1 LIILDVSKEIYPKKG
16 DKILENKITII
27 KMILEILDTIDEGIK
42 YITLKE
48 NKGDINLI
56 LLEDIKNALLS
67 VDGSL
72 DPIKE
77 ELPFNEIELYV
88 QDLITAIEKIF
99 NGANIDTDMK
109 IVEEKYDLLKSD
121 IRRCLEPYILC

>member
-1 LIILDVSKEIYPKKG
+1 MIILDVSKEIYPNKG

-42 YITLKE
+42 YITQKE